1 MPNTATIPKHGYGSS
16 DTSSNDNAWIVMI
29 FLAASFA
36 ETPLGTTLI
45 GAACMGMIVLVGAAL
60 KIVLQLARLEQQV
73 KSLHDDLLTMKT
85 DPDIMR
91 WSNYGRAQQ
100 ATQGQFPKGSGI

>member
-1 MPNTATIPKHGYGSS
+1 
-16 DTSSNDNAWIVMI
+16 MI
-29 FLAASFA
+29 FLATSFA

-45 GAACMGMIVLVGAAL
+45 GAACMGMIVLIGAAL
-60 KIVLQLARLEQQV
+60 KIVLQLVKLEQQV

-85 DPDIMR
+85 DPDVMR

-100 ATQGQFPKGSGI
+100 ATQGHFGKGGGI

>member
-1 MPNTATIPKHGYGSS
+1 
-16 DTSSNDNAWIVMI
+16 MI
-29 FLAASFA
+29 FLATSFA

-45 GAACMGMIVLVGAAL
+45 GAACMGMIVLIGAAL
-60 KIVLQLARLEQQV
+60 KIVLQLVKLEQQV

-85 DPDIMR
+85 DPDVMR

-100 ATQGQFPKGSGI
+100 ATQGQFGKGGGI